1 MKVRDICKRQVVTV
15 RPQDELLSA
24 ARVMRNKHVGYL
36 VVVEPGIK
44 AATIRPVG
52 VLTDR
57 DLVVSVMA
65 READPAALSVSD
77 VMTRELVAASE
88 EDSLSAA
95 LAQMRRLGVRRLPVI
110 GESGELTGVISLD
123 DIIDALALEL
133 SAVAG
138 SIRAE
143 QQVEQAL
150 RS

>member
-36 VVVEPGIK
+36 VVVEPGLK
-44 AATIRPVG
+44 AATIKPVG

-65 READPAALSVSD
+65 REVNPATLCVSD
-77 VMTRELVAASE
+77 VMTRELVAAC
-88 EDSLSAA
+88 EDDALRVA

-110 GESGELTGVISLD
+110 GEYGELTGVISLD

>member
-1 MKVRDICKRQVVTV
+1 MKVRDICKRQVVSV
-15 RPQDELLSA
+15 RPRDELLSA
-24 ARVMRNKHVGYL
+24 ARLMRSQHVGYL

-44 AATIRPVG
+44 EGTLKPVG

-57 DLVVSVMA
+57 DLVVSVLA
-65 READPAALSVSD
+65 READPAALFVSD
-77 VMTRELVAASE
+77 VMTRELVAACE
-88 EDSLSAA
+88 DDSLRVA

-110 GESGELTGVISLD
+110 GEFGELAGVSSLD

-133 SAVAG
+133 TAVAG

-143 QQVEQAL
+143 QQMEHAL